1 MNPTDLSNALIYG
14 IPLIT
19 CIGYGYESLM
29 ACRGRLLGQAPV
41 TPPSLESDGNLSML
55 QRNGLQ
61 LSVADSKEQRT
72 AARDLVRRRYAWR
85 GYETAEST
93 DRTSKTARS
102 ANEITFIVQHR
113 RTTVGTVTLGLD
125 GPQGLLAELTH
136 DQVIAEIRRSGRKV
150 CELTRLAIA
159 ESADFKSVLG
169 SLLGLAH
176 YVGRSMH
183 AVTDVFIEVNPRH
196 VSFYSRVLGF
206 VVAASEKVCERVHA
220 PSVLLRLE
228 LDALEDRLQR
238 AGMGQMAVPF
248 AQAA

>member
-29 ACRGRLLGQAPV
+29 ACRGRLLGQSPL
-41 TPPSLESDGNLSML
+41 TPPPFEFEGNLSML

-61 LSVADSKEQRT
+61 LSVADSKERRA
-72 AARDLVRRRYAWR
+72 AARDLVRRRYEWR
-85 GYETAEST
+85 GYGTAESS
-93 DRTSKTARS
+93 DRRSTAARS
-102 ANEITFIVQHR
+102 ANEITFIVEAK

-125 GPQGLLAELTH
+125 GPRGLLAERTH
-136 DQVIAEIRRSGRKV
+136 DRVIAEVRDSGRKV

-183 AVTDVFIEVNPRH
+183 DVSDVFIEVNPRH

-206 VVAASEKVCERVHA
+206 VVAASEKVCERVCA

-228 LDALEDRLQR
+228 LDALEERLQR
-238 AGMGQMAVPF
+238 AGMGQMAVPLG
-248 AQAA
+248 QAA